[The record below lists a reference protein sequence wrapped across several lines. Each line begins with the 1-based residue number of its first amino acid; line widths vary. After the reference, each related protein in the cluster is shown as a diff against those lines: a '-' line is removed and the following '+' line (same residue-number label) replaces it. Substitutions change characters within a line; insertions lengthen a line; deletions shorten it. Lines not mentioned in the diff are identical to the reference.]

1 MEFVQ
6 EMAKIFSGP
15 VIAFIGAAL
24 AAALS
29 GIGSARGV
37 GLAGEAAAGVLTEN
51 PTLFGKVLILQAL
64 PGTQGIYG
72 LLTWFMVMNQ
82 GKFLSGGAAVITT
95 AQGWQFFAAC
105 LPMMIV
111 GYWSAYY
118 QGRVSAAGCSLVA
131 KKPEELT
138 KALVLA
144 AMVETYAILALLASV
159 LTVLSIKIG

>member
-6 EMAKIFSGP
+6 AMEKIFTGP
-15 VIAFIGAAL
+15 VIAFLGAAL
-24 AAALS
+24 TAAIA
-29 GIGSARGV
+29 GIGSARSV
-37 GLAGEAAAGVLTEN
+37 GMVGEASAGVVTED
-51 PTLFGKVLILQAL
+51 PSKFGKVLLLQAL

-82 GKFLSGGAAVITT
+82 GGFLSGNAAAITT

-111 GYWSAYY
+111 GYFSAYF
-118 QGRVSAAGCSLVA
+118 QGRVSAAGCALVS
-131 KKPEELT
+131 KRPEELT

-159 LTVLSIKIG
+159 LTILSIKVG

>member
-6 EMAKIFSGP
+6 ALEKIFTGP

-24 AAALS
+24 AAAMA

-37 GLAGEAAAGVLTEN
+37 GLVGEAAAGVVTED
-51 PTLFGKVLILQAL
+51 PSKFGKVLILQAL

-82 GKFLSGGAAVITT
+82 GGFLTGNASAVTT

-105 LPMMIV
+105 LPIMIV
-111 GYWSAYY
+111 GYFSAYY
-118 QGRVSAAGCSLVA
+118 QGRVSAAGGSLVA
-131 KKPEELT
+131 KRPEELT

-159 LTVLSIKIG
+159 LTILSIRVG

>member
-6 EMAKIFSGP
+6 ALEKIFSGP

-24 AAALS
+24 AAAFA

-37 GLAGEAAAGVLTEN
+37 GLAGEAAAGVTTAD
-51 PTLFGKVLILQAL
+51 PAKFGKLLILQAL

-82 GKFLSGGAAVITT
+82 GRFLSGGAAGITT

-105 LPMMIV
+105 LPMMVV
-111 GYWSAYY
+111 GYFSAYY
-118 QGRVSAAGCSLVA
+118 QGRVSAAGCAMIA
-131 KKPEELT
+131 KRPEELA
-138 KALVLA
+138 KAIVLA

-159 LTVLSIKIG
+159 LTILSIKVG

>member
-6 EMAKIFSGP
+6 AMEQIFSGP

-24 AAALS
+24 AAAIA

-37 GLAGEAAAGVLTEN
+37 GMVGEAAAGVLTED
-51 PTLFGKVLILQAL
+51 PSKFGKVLILQAL

-82 GKFLSGGAAVITT
+82 GKFLSGGASSITT

-105 LPMMIV
+105 LPIMIA
-111 GYWSAYY
+111 GYFSAYY
-118 QGRVSAAGCSLVA
+118 QGRVSAAGGALVA
-131 KKPEELT
+131 RRPEELT
-138 KALVLA
+138 KAIVMS
-144 AMVETYAILALLASV
+144 AMVETYAILALLASI
-159 LTVLSIKIG
+159 LTILSIEVA